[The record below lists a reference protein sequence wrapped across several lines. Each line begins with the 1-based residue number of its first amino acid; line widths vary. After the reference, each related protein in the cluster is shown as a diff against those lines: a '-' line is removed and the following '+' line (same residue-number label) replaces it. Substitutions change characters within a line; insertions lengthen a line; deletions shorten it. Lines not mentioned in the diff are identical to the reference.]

1 MELTFSC
8 MVSVAIVNFSIL
20 TLNMR
25 SARYLQ
31 FSGIIASH
39 TSFCVVSFRVSAACA
54 TIIPHCSLKS
64 SGVVFECRSADNKAC
79 GCLMSVGFF
88 GGSVMVSI

>member
-1 MELTFSC
+1 MIC
-8 MVSVAIVNFSIL
+8 SI
-20 TLNMR
+20 
-25 SARYLQ
+25 SATDA
-31 FSGIIASH
+31 IIANC
-39 TSFCVVSFRVSAACA
+39 TNLYVVSFSISAACA

-88 GGSVMVSI
+88 RGFGTVSM